1 MIREEEGPP
10 VWLKPTFPTI
20 GSSDRVRKCGWPA
33 ELAKQADINRQ
44 MRLFRNR
51 HHAGHLLAR
60 KLGVYKNKH
69 PLVLGIPR
77 GAVPM
82 AKVIADALGG
92 DLDVVLVHKL
102 SHPEQ
107 IELAI
112 GAIDDSG
119 NAILTD
125 YAAQVDPEYLESEK
139 QRQLGALRQRRA
151 RYTPL
156 RPPIDLQTRIV
167 IVVDDGVAT
176 GSPMVA
182 ALRAVRAATPKELIA
197 AMAVAS
203 PNAAQAIDREC
214 DAAFCLKVPSK
225 FHAVGQFFAD
235 FAQVEDEEVI
245 SVLQHGQAQPR
256 SAAG

>member
-1 MIREEEGPP
+1 MG
-10 VWLKPTFPTI
+10 
-20 GSSDRVRKCGWPA
+20 
-33 ELAKQADINRQ
+33 
-44 MRLFRNR
+44 LFRNR
-51 HHAGHLLAR
+51 RHAGRLLAR
-60 KLGVYKNKH
+60 KLSVYKDKH

-82 AKVIADALGG
+82 ARVIANALGG

-102 SHPEQ
+102 SHPDEL
-107 IELAI
+107 ELAI

-125 YAAQVDPEYLESEK
+125 YAAHVDPEYLGLEK
-139 QRQLGALRQRRA
+139 QRQLEALRQRRA

-156 RPPIDLQTRIV
+156 RSPLDPQDRIV

-176 GSPMVA
+176 GSTMIA
-182 ALRAVRAATPKELIA
+182 ALRTTRARTPKELIA
-197 AMAVAS
+197 AVAVAS
-203 PNAAQAIDREC
+203 PEAAQAITREC
-214 DAAFCLKVPSK
+214 DAAFCLKVPRK
-225 FHAVGQFFAD
+225 FYSVGQFFAD

-245 SVLQHGQAQPR
+245 SALQCGQVRPS

>member
-1 MIREEEGPP
+1 M
-10 VWLKPTFPTI
+10 
-20 GSSDRVRKCGWPA
+20 
-33 ELAKQADINRQ
+33 
-44 MRLFRNR
+44 MLFRNR
-51 HHAGHLLAR
+51 RHAGRLLAR
-60 KLGVYKNKH
+60 KLSLFKDKH
-69 PLVLGIPR
+69 PLILGIPR

-102 SHPEQ
+102 SHPQER
-107 IELAI
+107 ELAI

-139 QRQLGALRQRRA
+139 QLQIEALRQRRA
-151 RYTPL
+151 QYTPL
-156 RPPIDLQTRIV
+156 RPRIDPQGRIV
-167 IVVDDGVAT
+167 IVVDDGLAT
-176 GSPMVA
+176 GSTMFA
-182 ALRAVRAATPKELIA
+182 ALRAVRAQTPNELIA
-197 AMAVAS
+197 AVAVAS
-203 PNAAQAIDREC
+203 PEAARVIAGEC
-214 DAAFCLKVPSK
+214 DAAFCLKVPRK

-245 SVLQHGQAQPR
+245 SALQYSQTSPR

>member
-51 HHAGHLLAR
+51 RHAGHLLAR

-92 DLDVVLVHKL
+92 DLDVVLFISLVT
-102 SHPEQ
+102 Q
-107 IELAI
+107 
-112 GAIDDSG
+112 
-119 NAILTD
+119 
-125 YAAQVDPEYLESEK
+125 
-139 QRQLGALRQRRA
+139 
-151 RYTPL
+151 
-156 RPPIDLQTRIV
+156 
-167 IVVDDGVAT
+167 
-176 GSPMVA
+176 
-182 ALRAVRAATPKELIA
+182 
-197 AMAVAS
+197 
-203 PNAAQAIDREC
+203 
-214 DAAFCLKVPSK
+214 SK
-225 FHAVGQFFAD
+225 
-235 FAQVEDEEVI
+235 
-245 SVLQHGQAQPR
+245 SSSR
-256 SAAG
+256 SAPLMIAVTRS